1 MAINEGDATR
11 RQRPYAPWE
20 WERIAGGCGERHDL
34 SRFVIH
40 RALDWDPLPPEVL
53 RRAVREMLVLT
64 RLEERRLR
72 RAGAGEVWEDACD
85 AVDEWIER
93 EGMLEG
99 LTDPGAAN
107 RWKAVGP
114 AGEGEP

>member
-1 MAINEGDATR
+1 MMATDA
-11 RQRPYAPWE
+11 E
-20 WERIAGGCGERHDL
+20 WERIGRAAAESGMDL

-53 RRAVREMLVLT
+53 HRAVCEMLVMS

-72 RAGAGEVWEDACD
+72 GAGAGAAWEDACD
-85 AVDEWIER
+85 AVDEWIGR
-93 EGMLEG
+93 EGMLDR

-107 RWKAVGP
+107 RWKA
-114 AGEGEP
+114 AGQVEEDAP

>member
-1 MAINEGDATR
+1 M
-11 RQRPYAPWE
+11 
-20 WERIAGGCGERHDL
+20 DL

-40 RALDWDPLPPEVL
+40 RALDWDPLPAEVL
-53 RRAVREMLVLT
+53 RRAVREMLVLS

-72 RAGAGEVWEDACD
+72 GAGEAWENACG